1 MSFSK
6 FFVNRPRFAAVLQL
20 LSITNNWRLR
30 LRVFAPDD
38 DLPILASMVEVCT
51 GSPARSGIWIGLVAL
66 MLTALG
72 VPSALISYP
81 CR

>member
-1 MSFSK
+1 MLESLGSNLEAFTS
-6 FFVNRPRFAAVLQL
+6 VSVLVL
-20 LSITNNWRLR
+20 EGRLK
-30 LRVFAPDD
+30 
-38 DLPILASMVEVCT
+38 LASIFEVWT
-51 GSPARSGIWIGLVAL
+51 GSPALSGIWMGLVAL